1 MASHKRQPKPKG
13 ESDCSWPT
21 ATVPVTSFIDVMR
34 NADQNRSR
42 GSLCCSVRVRSSNAD
57 SASQASREL
66 PPLADPAITGGY
78 PVTTDEHPAISGGYP
93 VITDEHPVITDGY
106 SVITDEHPA
115 ISGEAPSFQTGPP
128 SFRRKPESRG
138 GWARE
143 GLPIKIRTIVPPIR
157 IRRLH
162 IVVRGWPQCQRGV
175 EEPSDDGRR
184 HRSAA
189 RRADGLATSAAL
201 DPMIHLQPNSGR
213 NPDDAAVTR
222 QQS

>member
-66 PPLADPAITGGY
+66 PPLADPAI
-78 PVTTDEHPAISGGYP
+78 SG
-93 VITDEHPVITDGY
+93 GY

-115 ISGEAPSFQTGPP
+115 ISGEAPSFLTGPP

>member
-1 MASHKRQPKPKG
+1 MASQERQPKPKG

-42 GSLCCSVRVRSSNAD
+42 GSLCCSVRMRSSNAD

-78 PVTTDEHPAISGGYP
+78 PVATDEHPAITGGYP
-93 VITDEHPVITDGY
+93 VTTDEHPRHYRRGPVVPDGP
-106 SVITDEHPA
+106 SVIPA
-115 ISGEAPSFQTGPP
+115 HAGIQ
-128 SFRRKPESRG
+128 RG
-138 GWARE
+138 RARE

-162 IVVRGWPQCQRGV
+162 IVVRGWPQRQRGV

>member
-13 ESDCSWPT
+13 ESECSWPT

-66 PPLADPAITGGY
+66 PLLADPAITGGY
-78 PVTTDEHPAISGGYP
+78 PV
-93 VITDEHPVITDGY
+93 
-106 SVITDEHPA
+106 ITDEHPA
-115 ISGEAPSFQTGPP
+115 ITGGAPSFLTGPP

-201 DPMIHLQPNSGR
+201 DPMIHLQPISGR
-213 NPDDAAVTR
+213 NPDDAAMTR

>member
-1 MASHKRQPKPKG
+1 MASQKRQPKPKG

-42 GSLCCSVRVRSSNAD
+42 GSLCCSVRMRSSNAD

-78 PVTTDEHPAISGGYP
+78 PVIVDEHPRHYRRGP
-93 VITDEHPVITDGY
+93 VVPDGP
-106 SVITDEHPA
+106 SVIPA
-115 ISGEAPSFQTGPP
+115 KAGIQ
-128 SFRRKPESRG
+128 R

-162 IVVRGWPQCQRGV
+162 IVVRGWPQRQRGV